1 MIKAEIATA
10 DVIEKLEG
18 EPLRFPDED
27 DKDQINDTF
36 KGLQAQIAIPAAL
49 LTEALGASSKSC
61 NYQNVQLI
69 SSLLSLDGTTLPIVN
84 TVFRNLASVLPSVSS
99 NEYGQL
105 CSKLC
110 SYINIVL
117 I

>member
-1 MIKAEIATA
+1 MIKAEIATV
-10 DVIEKLEG
+10 DVIKKLEG

-49 LTEALGASSKSC
+49 LTEALGASSKY
-61 NYQNVQLI
+61 NYQNIQLI